1 MSQTKTWEEAGAA
14 WGSGRR
20 GPESERALCIGWGP
34 AGAGRQPVIFFFWE
48 KESGAISWFVS
59 FAIF

>member
-34 AGAGRQPVIFFFWE
+34 AGAGRQPVIFFFGKRNQE
-48 KESGAISWFVS
+48 LFLGL
-59 FAIF
+59 